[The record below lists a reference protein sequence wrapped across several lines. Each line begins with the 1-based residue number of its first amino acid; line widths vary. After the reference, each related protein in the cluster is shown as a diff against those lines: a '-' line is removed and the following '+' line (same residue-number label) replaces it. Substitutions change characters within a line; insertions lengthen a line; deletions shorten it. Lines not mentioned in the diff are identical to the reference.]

1 MLDLFF
7 AEFRDQAAVWRAEV
21 AHRRARS
28 AMDPVADAME
38 SCAQDLEAR
47 VQLVERHTDRVTPEQ
62 YGELHG
68 VRPQSVRRWI
78 RAGELEATRTGNGW
92 EIPRDAVRTQRL
104 KLEKAG

>member
-1 MLDLFF
+1 MLALLFADL
-7 AEFRDQAAVWRAEV
+7 RQQATTWREEV
-21 AHRRARS
+21 ARRRGRS
-28 AMDPVADAME
+28 AVDPVADAME
-38 SCAQDLEAR
+38 SCAADLEAR
-47 VQLVERHTDRVTPEQ
+47 VELLARHTERVTPEQ